1 MLQAVLPITLAEQV
15 LENIPRKTKWA
26 NHISDNPE
34 ELEILSERID
44 PAPGTH
50 KVKYSSGIDDIEII
64 HTAHTRK
71 GFALGAVLAAEFLKG
86 KKGIYSM
93 KEVLGC
99 KTRLFIND
107 KMKFLV
113 PIILFI
119 SMFSAC
125 KQKQEKD
132 QVNTLAP
139 LDNLKTGNERFVS
152 GHPVHPDETL
162 DRIRELKKGQ
172 NPFVVV
178 VSCSDSRLPP
188 ELIFDQGLGDVFSIR
203 TAGNV
208 IGDYELGSIEYA
220 IEHLHCKLIVVL
232 GHENCGAIQAYA
244 TSGNEKHNDHIQ
256 TLVDY
261 IAAEEEEKII
271 PDSLRSNIDIL
282 VKANIAHA
290 VNLLRSSTPVLK
302 PLVDKNEIK
311 IIGAYY
317 DLDSGNVLFDK

>member
-1 MLQAVLPITLAEQV
+1 
-15 LENIPRKTKWA
+15 
-26 NHISDNPE
+26 
-34 ELEILSERID
+34 
-44 PAPGTH
+44 
-50 KVKYSSGIDDIEII
+50 
-64 HTAHTRK
+64 
-71 GFALGAVLAAEFLKG
+71 
-86 KKGIYSM
+86 
-93 KEVLGC
+93 
-99 KTRLFIND
+99 
-107 KMKFLV
+107 MKFLV
-113 PIILFI
+113 PILFI
-119 SMFSAC
+119 SLFFSC
-125 KQKQEKD
+125 KQNQKKD
-132 QVNTLAP
+132 QDTALAP
-139 LDNLKTGNERFVS
+139 LDKLKVGNERFVS

-178 VSCSDSRLPP
+178 ISCSDSRLPP

-244 TSGNEKHNDHIQ
+244 TSGNEKHDDHIQ

-261 IAAEEEEKII
+261 IAAEEEEKIV

-290 VNLLRSSTPVLK
+290 VNLLSSSTPVLK

-317 DLDSGNVLFDK
+317 DLDSGNVLFNK

>member
-1 MLQAVLPITLAEQV
+1 
-15 LENIPRKTKWA
+15 
-26 NHISDNPE
+26 
-34 ELEILSERID
+34 
-44 PAPGTH
+44 
-50 KVKYSSGIDDIEII
+50 
-64 HTAHTRK
+64 
-71 GFALGAVLAAEFLKG
+71 
-86 KKGIYSM
+86 
-93 KEVLGC
+93 
-99 KTRLFIND
+99 
-107 KMKFLV
+107 MKFVL

-119 SMFSAC
+119 SLILSC
-125 KQKQEKD
+125 KQKEGED
-132 QVNTLAP
+132 DVSTLAP
-139 LDNLKTGNERFVS
+139 LDKLKVGNEKFVS

-162 DRIRELKKGQ
+162 DRLRELKKGQ

-208 IGDYELGSIEYA
+208 VGDYELGSIEYA
-220 IEHLHCKLIVVL
+220 VEHLHCKLIVVL

-244 TSGNEKHNDHIQ
+244 TSGNEKHDDHIQ
-256 TLVDY
+256 KLIDY

-282 VKANIAHA
+282 VKANIMHV
-290 VNLLRSSTPVLK
+290 VNLLRTSTPVLK
-302 PLVDKNEIK
+302 HLVDNNEIK

>member
-1 MLQAVLPITLAEQV
+1 
-15 LENIPRKTKWA
+15 
-26 NHISDNPE
+26 
-34 ELEILSERID
+34 
-44 PAPGTH
+44 
-50 KVKYSSGIDDIEII
+50 
-64 HTAHTRK
+64 
-71 GFALGAVLAAEFLKG
+71 
-86 KKGIYSM
+86 
-93 KEVLGC
+93 
-99 KTRLFIND
+99 
-107 KMKFLV
+107 MKFLA
-113 PIILFI
+113 PILFI
-119 SMFSAC
+119 SLFFSC
-125 KQKQEKD
+125 SQKQEKD
-132 QVNTLAP
+132 QDSTLAP
-139 LDNLKTGNERFVS
+139 LDKLKAGNERFVS

-172 NPFVVV
+172 DPFVVV

-220 IEHLHCKLIVVL
+220 VEHLHCKLIVVL

-244 TSGNEKHNDHIQ
+244 TSGNEKHDDHIQ

-282 VKANIAHA
+282 VKANIAHG
-290 VNLLRSSTPVLK
+290 VNLLKSSTPVLK
-302 PLVDKNEIK
+302 PLVEKNEIK